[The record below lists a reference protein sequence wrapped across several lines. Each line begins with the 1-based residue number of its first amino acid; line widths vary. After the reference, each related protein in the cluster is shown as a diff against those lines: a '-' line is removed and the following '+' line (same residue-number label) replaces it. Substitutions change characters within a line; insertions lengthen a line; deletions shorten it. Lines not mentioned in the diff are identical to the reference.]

1 MKLRKAVSTD
11 LESIQNLFRETVNTV
26 NRKDYSAEQLEA
38 WSSGSSDQN
47 RWLKKINEQYFL
59 VAEDGLAVVG
69 FASINQE
76 GYLDTMF
83 VHKDYQRKG
92 IASNLIEALIFYART
107 NDVSEVITDGSITAR
122 PFFEK
127 YGFKVIEKQSVNRKG
142 IPITNFKMSKKL

>member
-122 PFFEK
+122 PFLRNT
-127 YGFKVIEKQSVNRKG
+127 V
-142 IPITNFKMSKKL
+142 SK